1 MTRIRTIGVPLDLGA
16 SRRGV
21 DMGPSALRI
30 AQLCERLRANGHE
43 MEDVGNLHV
52 AHREDLSARG
62 GTTSYLSAIVDV
74 CRELAAETELA
85 VKEGFVPLSLGG
97 DHSLA
102 AGSVAGVA
110 SAFHDRGERIGLIW
124 LDAHADLHTPESSE
138 SGNIHGMPLAHLLG
152 HGDQALSSISRA
164 HPAILARNTALVGIR
179 DLDPSEKQ
187 HVQEFG
193 VAAFTMRDI
202 DERGLKAVMTDALSV
217 VTDGTAGV
225 HVSCDLDWLDPYE
238 APGVGT
244 PVPGGATF
252 REGHLAMELISDSGK
267 LVGVDL
273 VENNP
278 TLDLRNTTAEL
289 SVDLVRSLFG
299 RKIL

>member
-1 MTRIRTIGVPLDLGA
+1 
-16 SRRGV
+16 
-21 DMGPSALRI
+21 MGPSALRI

-43 MEDVGNLHV
+43 LEDAGNLEV
-52 AHREDLSARG
+52 ARREDLTARG
-62 GTTSYLSAIVDV
+62 RSRSYLSAIIDV
-74 CRELAAETELA
+74 CRELAAETEAA
-85 VKEGFVPLSLGG
+85 VQEGFIPLALGG

-138 SGNIHGMPLAHLLG
+138 TGNIHGMPLAHLLG
-152 HGDQALSSISRA
+152 HGDRELSSISRA
-164 HPAILARNTALVGIR
+164 KPAVLAKNVALVGIR
-179 DLDPSEKQ
+179 DLDPSERG
-187 HVQEFG
+187 HVKEFG
-193 VAAFTMRDI
+193 IAAFTMRDI
-202 DERGLKAVMTDALSV
+202 DERGLKAVMTDAL
-217 VTDGTAGV
+217 TIALDGTAGI
-225 HVSCDLDWLDPYE
+225 HLSCDLDWLDPYE

-252 REGHLAMELISDSGK
+252 REGHLAMELISDSGR

>member
-30 AQLCERLRANGHE
+30 AQLCERLRDLGHE
-43 MEDVGNLHV
+43 VDDVGNLEV
-52 AHREDLSARG
+52 ARREDLTARG
-62 GTTSYLSAIVDV
+62 KNRSYLAAIVDV
-74 CRELAAETELA
+74 CRELAAETEAA
-85 VKEGFVPLSLGG
+85 VVEGYVPLALGG

-110 SAFHDRGERIGLIW
+110 SALHDRGERIGLIW
-124 LDAHADLHTPESSE
+124 LDAHADLHTPNSSE
-138 SGNIHGMPLAHLLG
+138 TGNIHGMPLAHLLG
-152 HGDQALSSISRA
+152 HGDAELSSISRA
-164 HPAILARNTALVGIR
+164 KPAVLAKNVALVGIR

-187 HVQEFG
+187 HVKDYG
-193 VAAFTMRDI
+193 IRAFTMREI
-202 DERGLKAVMTDALSV
+202 DERGLKAVMSDALGIAL
-217 VTDGTAGV
+217 DGTAGL

-252 REGHLAMELISDSGK
+252 REGHLAMELIADSGK
-267 LVGVDL
+267 LLGTDL

>member
-1 MTRIRTIGVPLDLGA
+1 
-16 SRRGV
+16 
-21 DMGPSALRI
+21 MGPSALRI
-30 AQLCERLRANGHE
+30 AQLCERLGALGHE
-43 MEDVGNLHV
+43 LDDVGNLEV
-52 AHREDLSARG
+52 ARREDLTARG
-62 GTTSYLSAIVDV
+62 RSRSYLSAIIDV
-74 CRELAAETELA
+74 CRELATETEAA
-85 VKEGFVPLSLGG
+85 VKEGFVPLALGG

-124 LDAHADLHTPESSE
+124 LDAHADLHTPDSSE
-138 SGNIHGMPLAHLLG
+138 TGNIHGMPLAHLLG
-152 HGDQALSSISRA
+152 HGDPELSSISRA
-164 HPAILARNTALVGIR
+164 KPAVLSRNVAIVGIR

-187 HVQEFG
+187 HVAEFG
-193 VAAFTMRDI
+193 VRAFTMREI
-202 DERGLKAVMTDALSV
+202 DERGLKAVMTDAL
-217 VTDGTAGV
+217 TIALDGTAGV

-252 REGHLAMELISDSGK
+252 REGHLAMELIADSGK
-267 LVGVDL
+267 LVGIDL

-289 SVDLVRSLFG
+289 SVDLVRSVFG

>member
-1 MTRIRTIGVPLDLGA
+1 
-16 SRRGV
+16 
-21 DMGPSALRI
+21 MGPSALRI
-30 AQLCERLRANGHE
+30 AQLCEKLRDLGH
-43 MEDVGNLHV
+43 DVDDAGNLEV
-52 AHREDLSARG
+52 ARREDLTARG
-62 GTTSYLSAIVDV
+62 KNRSYLAAIIDV
-74 CRELAAETELA
+74 CRELAAETEAA
-85 VKEGFVPLSLGG
+85 VVEGYIPLTLGG

-110 SAFHDRGERIGLIW
+110 SALHDRGERIGLIW
-124 LDAHADLHTPESSE
+124 LDAHADLHTPNSSE
-138 SGNIHGMPLAHLLG
+138 TGNIHGMPLAHLLG
-152 HGDQALSSISRA
+152 HGDAELSSISRA
-164 HPAILARNTALVGIR
+164 TPAVLAGNVALVGIR

-187 HVQEFG
+187 HVKDYG
-193 VAAFTMRDI
+193 IRAFTMREI
-202 DERGLKAVMTDALSV
+202 DERGLKAVMSDALGIAL
-217 VTDGTAGV
+217 DGTAGL

-252 REGHLAMELISDSGK
+252 REGHLAMELIADSGK
-267 LVGVDL
+267 LLGIDL

>member
-30 AQLCERLRANGHE
+30 AHLCERLSAMGHE
-43 MEDVGNLHV
+43 VDDIGNLGV
-52 AHREDLSARG
+52 ARREDLTARG
-62 GTTSYLSAIVDV
+62 KNTSYLSAIIDV
-74 CRELAAETELA
+74 CRELATETEDA
-85 VKEGFVPLSLGG
+85 VKDGFVPLSLGG

-110 SAFHDRGERIGLIW
+110 SAFHDRGQRIGLIW
-124 LDAHADLHTPESSE
+124 LDAHADIHTTDSSE
-138 SGNIHGMPLAHLLG
+138 TGNIHGMPLAHLLG
-152 HGDQALSSISRA
+152 HGDPELSSISRA
-164 HPAILARNTALVGIR
+164 KPAVLARNTALVGIR
-179 DLDPSEKQ
+179 DLDPSEKR

-193 VAAFTMRDI
+193 IAAFTMREI
-202 DERGLKAVMTDALSV
+202 DERGLKAVMTDALAIAL
-217 VTDGTAGV
+217 DGTAGV
-225 HVSCDLDWLDPYE
+225 HISCDLDWLDPYE

-252 REGHLAMELISDSGK
+252 REGHLAMELVSDTGK
-267 LVGVDL
+267 LVGIDL

>member
-30 AQLCERLRANGHE
+30 AQLCERLRAMGHE
-43 MEDVGNLHV
+43 LEDIGNLDV

-62 GTTSYLSAIVDV
+62 RNTSYLSAIIDI
-74 CRELAAETELA
+74 CRKLAVETEAA
-85 VKEGFVPLSLGG
+85 VNEGFVPLSLGG

-102 AGSVAGVA
+102 AGSVAGVS

-124 LDAHADLHTPESSE
+124 LDAHADLHTPDSSE
-138 SGNIHGMPLAHLLG
+138 TGNIHGMPLAHLLG
-152 HGDQALSSISRA
+152 HGDSELSSISRA
-164 HPAILARNTALVGIR
+164 HPAVLAKNVALVGVR
-179 DLDPSEKQ
+179 DLDPSEKR
-187 HVQEFG
+187 HVQEYG
-193 VAAFTMRDI
+193 VTAFTMREI
-202 DERGLKAVMTDALSV
+202 DERGLKSVMTDALAIAL
-217 VTDGTAGV
+217 DGTAGV

-267 LVGVDL
+267 LVGIDL

-289 SVDLVRSLFG
+289 SVDLVRSAFG

>member
-1 MTRIRTIGVPLDLGA
+1 
-16 SRRGV
+16 
-21 DMGPSALRI
+21 MGPSALRI
-30 AQLCERLRANGHE
+30 AQLCERLRANGHDL
-43 MEDVGNLHV
+43 EDSGNLAV
-52 AHREDLSARG
+52 AHREDLTARG
-62 GTTSYLSAIVDV
+62 RSTSYLSAIIDV
-74 CRELAAETELA
+74 CRELAAETENA
-85 VKEGFVPLSLGG
+85 VRDGFIPLSLGG

-110 SAFHDRGERIGLIW
+110 SAYHDRGERIGLIW

-138 SGNIHGMPLAHLLG
+138 TGNIHGMPLAHLLG
-152 HGDQALSSISRA
+152 HGDPELSSISRA
-164 HPAILARNTALVGIR
+164 KPAVLSRNTVLVGIR
-179 DLDPSEKQ
+179 DLDPSEKR
-187 HVQEFG
+187 HVQEYG
-193 VAAFTMRDI
+193 VTAFTMREI
-202 DERGLKAVMTDALSV
+202 DERGLKAVMTDALNISLN
-217 VTDGTAGV
+217 GTAGV

-252 REGHLAMELISDSGK
+252 REGHLAMELISDTGR
-267 LVGVDL
+267 LVGIDL

-278 TLDLRNTTAEL
+278 TLDMRNTTAEL

>member
-30 AQLCERLRANGHE
+30 AQLCERLSLLGHDV
-43 MEDVGNLHV
+43 EDIGNLDV
-52 AHREDLSARG
+52 AAREDLTARG
-62 GTTSYLSAIVDV
+62 RSTSYLSAIIDV
-74 CRELAAETELA
+74 CGQLAAETEIA
-85 VKEGFVPLSLGG
+85 VNDGFVPLSLGG

-138 SGNIHGMPLAHLLG
+138 TGNIHGMPLAHLLG
-152 HGDQALSSISRA
+152 HGDPELSSISRA
-164 HPAILARNTALVGIR
+164 RPAVLAKNTALVGIR
-179 DLDPSEKQ
+179 DLDPSEKM
-187 HVQEFG
+187 HVQQYG
-193 VAAFTMRDI
+193 VTAFTMREI
-202 DERGLKAVMTDALSV
+202 DERGLKAVMADALAIAL
-217 VTDGTAGV
+217 DGTAGV

-252 REGHLAMELISDSGK
+252 REGHLAMELISDTGK
-267 LVGVDL
+267 LVGIDL

-289 SVDLVRSLFG
+289 SVDLVRSAFG

>member
-1 MTRIRTIGVPLDLGA
+1 
-16 SRRGV
+16 
-21 DMGPSALRI
+21 MGPSALRI
-30 AQLCERLRANGHE
+30 AQLCERLSAIGHE
-43 MEDVGNLHV
+43 IDDVGNLHV

-62 GTTSYLSAIVDV
+62 RNTSYLSAIIDV
-74 CRELAAETELA
+74 CHELAAETESA
-85 VKEGFVPLSLGG
+85 VNDGFVPLSLGG

-124 LDAHADLHTPESSE
+124 LDAHADLHTPDSSE
-138 SGNIHGMPLAHLLG
+138 TGNIHGMPLAHLLG
-152 HGDQALSSISRA
+152 HGDPALSSISRA
-164 HPAILARNTALVGIR
+164 KPAVLARNTALVGIR
-179 DLDPSEKQ
+179 DLDPSEKK
-187 HVQEFG
+187 HVEEFG
-193 VAAFTMRDI
+193 IAAFTMREI
-202 DERGLKAVMTDALSV
+202 DERGLKAVMTDAL
-217 VTDGTAGV
+217 TIALDGTAGV

-252 REGHLAMELISDSGK
+252 REGHLAMELISDTGK
-267 LVGVDL
+267 LVGIDL

>member
-1 MTRIRTIGVPLDLGA
+1 MSRIRTIGVPLDLGA

-30 AQLCERLRANGHE
+30 AQLCERLSAMGHE
-43 MEDVGNLHV
+43 LDDLGNLDV
-52 AHREDLSARG
+52 SRREDLTARG
-62 GTTSYLSAIVDV
+62 RTTSYLSAIVDV
-74 CRELAAETELA
+74 CRELARETEAA
-85 VKEGFVPLSLGG
+85 VKEGYIPLSLGG

-110 SAFHDRGERIGLIW
+110 SAFHDKGERIGLVW
-124 LDAHADLHTPESSE
+124 LDAHADLHTPDSSE
-138 SGNIHGMPLAHLLG
+138 TGNIHGMPLAHLLG
-152 HGDQALSSISRA
+152 HGDPELASISRA
-164 HPAILARNTALVGIR
+164 NPAVLARNVAIVGVR

-187 HVQEFG
+187 HVKDFG
-193 VAAFTMRDI
+193 IAAFTMREI
-202 DERGLKAVMTDALSV
+202 DERGLKAVMSEAIGIAL
-217 VTDGTAGV
+217 TGTAGL
-225 HVSCDLDWLDPYE
+225 HVSCDLDWLDPSE

-252 REGHLAMELISDSGK
+252 REGHLAMELIADSGM
-267 LVGVDL
+267 LVGIDI

-278 TLDLRNTTAEL
+278 TLDRRNMTAEL

>member
-1 MTRIRTIGVPLDLGA
+1 
-16 SRRGV
+16 
-21 DMGPSALRI
+21 MGPSALRI
-30 AQLCERLRANGHE
+30 AQLCERLRELGHE
-43 MEDVGNLHV
+43 IDDAGNLEV
-52 AHREDLSARG
+52 ARREDLTARG
-62 GTTSYLSAIVDV
+62 KSRSYLSAIVDV
-74 CRELAAETELA
+74 CRELAAETEAA
-85 VKEGFVPLSLGG
+85 VKEGFVPLALGG

-110 SAFHDRGERIGLIW
+110 SALYDRGERIGLIW
-124 LDAHADLHTPESSE
+124 LDAHADIHTPTSSE
-138 SGNIHGMPLAHLLG
+138 SGNIHGMPLAHILG
-152 HGDQALSSISRA
+152 HGDPELSSISRA
-164 HPAILARNTALVGIR
+164 KPAVLSKNVALVGVR
-179 DLDPSEKQ
+179 DLDPSEKR
-187 HVQEFG
+187 HVSEYG
-193 VAAFTMRDI
+193 IRAFTMREI
-202 DERGLKAVMTDALSV
+202 DERGLKAVMTDALSIAL
-217 VTDGTAGV
+217 DGTAGV

-252 REGHLAMELISDSGK
+252 REGHLAMELISDSGR
-267 LVGVDL
+267 LLGIDL

>member
-1 MTRIRTIGVPLDLGA
+1 
-16 SRRGV
+16 
-21 DMGPSALRI
+21 MGPSALRI
-30 AQLCERLRANGHE
+30 AQLCERLRELGHE
-43 MEDVGNLHV
+43 IDDAGNLEV
-52 AHREDLSARG
+52 ARREDLTARG
-62 GTTSYLSAIVDV
+62 KSRSYLSAIVDV
-74 CRELAAETELA
+74 CRELAAETEAA
-85 VKEGFVPLSLGG
+85 VKEGFVPLALGG

-110 SAFHDRGERIGLIW
+110 SALYDRGERIGLIW
-124 LDAHADLHTPESSE
+124 LDAHADLHTPTSSE
-138 SGNIHGMPLAHLLG
+138 SGNIHGMPLAHILG
-152 HGDQALSSISRA
+152 HGDPELSSISRA
-164 HPAILARNTALVGIR
+164 KPAVLSKNVALVGVR
-179 DLDPSEKQ
+179 DLDPSEKR
-187 HVQEFG
+187 HVSEYG
-193 VAAFTMRDI
+193 IRAFTMREI
-202 DERGLKAVMTDALSV
+202 DERGLKAVMTDALSIAL
-217 VTDGTAGV
+217 DGTAGV

-252 REGHLAMELISDSGK
+252 REGHLAMELISDSGR
-267 LVGVDL
+267 LLGIDL

>member
-30 AQLCERLRANGHE
+30 AQLCERLAALGHE
-43 MEDVGNLHV
+43 VDDAGNLAV
-52 AHREDLSARG
+52 ARREDLIARG
-62 GTTSYLSAIVDV
+62 RSRSYLSAIVDV
-74 CRELAAETELA
+74 CRELAGETESA
-85 VKEGFVPLSLGG
+85 VREGFVPLALGG

-124 LDAHADLHTPESSE
+124 LDAHADLHTPDSSE
-138 SGNIHGMPLAHLLG
+138 TGNIHGMPLAHLLG
-152 HGDQALSSISRA
+152 HGDSELSSISRA
-164 HPAILARNTALVGIR
+164 HPAVLAKNVALVGIR

-187 HVQEFG
+187 HVLQYG
-193 VAAFTMRDI
+193 IRAFTMREI
-202 DERGLKAVMTDALSV
+202 DERGLKAVMADAIGIALS
-217 VTDGTAGV
+217 GTEGIYL
-225 HVSCDLDWLDPYE
+225 SCDLDWLDPYE

-252 REGHLAMELISDSGK
+252 REGHLAMELVSDTGK
-267 LVGVDL
+267 LVGIDL

-289 SVDLVRSLFG
+289 SVDLVRSVFG

>member
-30 AQLCERLRANGHE
+30 AQLCERLRAIVHE
-43 MEDVGNLHV
+43 LEDAGNLHV
-52 AHREDLSARG
+52 AAREDLSARG
-62 GTTSYLSAIVDV
+62 RSTSYMAAIIEV
-74 CRELAAETELA
+74 CTELAALTEAA

-110 SAFHDRGERIGLIW
+110 SAYHDRGERIGLIW
-124 LDAHADLHTPESSE
+124 LDAHADLHTPDSSE

-152 HGDQALSSISRA
+152 HGDPALSSISRA
-164 HPAILARNTALVGIR
+164 APAVLARNTALVGIR
-179 DLDPSEKQ
+179 DLDASEKQ
-187 HVQEFG
+187 HVKQFG
-193 VAAFTMRDI
+193 VTAFTMRDI
-202 DERGLKAVMTDALSV
+202 DERGLKAVMMEALAIAL
-217 VTDGTAGV
+217 DGTAGV

-252 REGHLAMELISDSGK
+252 REGHLAMELISDTGK
-267 LVGVDL
+267 LVGIDL

-289 SVDLVRSLFG
+289 SVDLVRSAFG

>member
-1 MTRIRTIGVPLDLGA
+1 
-16 SRRGV
+16 
-21 DMGPSALRI
+21 MGPSALRI
-30 AQLCERLRANGHE
+30 AQLCERLRALGHE
-43 MEDVGNLHV
+43 LEDAGNLAV
-52 AHREDLSARG
+52 ARREDLSARG
-62 GTTSYLSAIVDV
+62 GNTSYLAAIVDV
-74 CRELAAETELA
+74 CRELAAETERA
-85 VKEGFVPLSLGG
+85 VVEGYVPLSLGG

-110 SAFHDRGERIGLIW
+110 SAFHDRGQRVGLIW

-152 HGDQALSSISRA
+152 HGDRELSSISRA
-164 HPAILARNTALVGIR
+164 HPAILPKNAALVGIR

-187 HVQEFG
+187 HVDEFG
-193 VAAFTMRDI
+193 IAAFTMRDI
-202 DERGLKAVMTDALSV
+202 DERGLKAVMTDALSIAL
-217 VTDGTAGV
+217 DGTAGV

>member
-30 AQLCERLRANGHE
+30 AQLCERLTALGHE
-43 MEDVGNLHV
+43 VDDAGNLEV
-52 AHREDLSARG
+52 ARREDLTARG
-62 GTTSYLSAIVDV
+62 RSRSYLSAIIDV
-74 CRELAAETELA
+74 CRELAVETETA
-85 VKEGFVPLSLGG
+85 VKEGFIPLTLGG

-110 SAFHDRGERIGLIW
+110 SAFHDRNQRIGLIW
-124 LDAHADLHTPESSE
+124 LDAHADLHTPETSE
-138 SGNIHGMPLAHLLG
+138 TGNIHGMPLAHLLG
-152 HGDQALSSISRA
+152 HGDAELSSISRA
-164 HPAILARNTALVGIR
+164 QPAILAKNVALVGIR

-187 HVQEFG
+187 HVAEFG
-193 VAAFTMRDI
+193 VRAFTMREI
-202 DERGLKAVMTDALSV
+202 DERGLKAVMSDAITIAL
-217 VTDGTAGV
+217 DGAAGV
-225 HVSCDLDWLDPYE
+225 HLSCDLDWLDPYE

-252 REGHLAMELISDSGK
+252 REGHLAMELLADTGK

-278 TLDLRNTTAEL
+278 TLDIRNSTAEL
-289 SVDLVRSLFG
+289 SVDLVRSVFG

>member
-30 AQLCERLRANGHE
+30 AQLCERLAALGHE
-43 MEDVGNLHV
+43 VDDAGNLAV
-52 AHREDLSARG
+52 ARREDLIARG
-62 GTTSYLSAIVDV
+62 RSRSYLSAIVDV
-74 CRELAAETELA
+74 CRELADETESA
-85 VKEGFVPLSLGG
+85 VKEGFVPLTLGG

-110 SAFHDRGERIGLIW
+110 SAFYDRGERVGLIW

-138 SGNIHGMPLAHLLG
+138 TGNIHGMPLAHLLG
-152 HGDQALSSISRA
+152 HGDSELSSISRA
-164 HPAILARNTALVGIR
+164 RPAVLAKNVALVGIR

-187 HVQEFG
+187 HVAQYG
-193 VAAFTMRDI
+193 VRAFTMREI
-202 DERGLKAVMTDALSV
+202 DERGLKAVMSDAIAIALS
-217 VTDGTAGV
+217 GTEGI
-225 HVSCDLDWLDPYE
+225 HLSCDLDWLDPYE

-252 REGHLAMELISDSGK
+252 REGHLAMELISDTGK
-267 LVGVDL
+267 LVGIDL

-289 SVDLVRSLFG
+289 SVDLVRSVFG